1 MNLNY
6 LPSKEPTIKVG
17 IILPVDKM
25 SKVDIVLSDNDNFEI
40 ETAEKLYPSC
50 KNFKKL
56 SIMITES
63 GLRLDEL
70 SCISTKISI
79 KPITASENTFITL
92 KNVIAGRGF
101 HWQKKIDVKYWGK
114 IDFIVK
120 EKNLLAIN
128 EVKLEDYLKCVATS
142 EMSQNCPSEFL
153 ISQTIVARSWILA
166 NIEQKHKDLNFD
178 VCNDDCC
185 QRYQGLN
192 NCSAES
198 IEAANNSYGKVLIY
212 GNQICDTRYS
222 KSCGGI
228 TENFENVWENKRVP
242 YLRSVKDCNHL
253 NKDYCNPDLYPDSS
267 ISDYI
272 GSVDEDHEYYRW
284 KFEVDNAFIITSLN
298 EKYKIDA
305 TQLIDIKPINKG
317 PSGRIYQLDVIF
329 LDKHGIEKSIVINS
343 EYKIRD
349 LMSKSFLFSSSFSVK
364 KDGEKFILHGKG
376 WGHGVGLCQIGALG
390 MSLSNKKSIQI
401 LSHYFPKTEVR
412 KIYNS

>member
-1 MNLNY
+1 M
-6 LPSKEPTIKVG
+6 
-17 IILPVDKM
+17 
-25 SKVDIVLSDNDNFEI
+25 
-40 ETAEKLYPSC
+40 
-50 KNFKKL
+50 KN
-56 SIMITES
+56 I
-63 GLRLDEL
+63 
-70 SCISTKISI
+70 
-79 KPITASENTFITL
+79 
-92 KNVIAGRGF
+92 IAGRGF

-198 IEAANNSYGKVLIY
+198 IEAANSSYGKVLIY

-253 NKDYCNPDLYPDSS
+253 YKDFCYPYLYPDSS

-272 GSVDEDHEYYRW
+272 GSVDEDNEYYRW
-284 KFEVDNAFIITSLN
+284 KFEVDNAYIITSLN
-298 EKYKIDA
+298 EKYKIDDNLVKGCQSKVWLHA
-305 TQLIDIKPINKG
+305 EYVNNK
-317 PSGRIYQLDVIF
+317 V
-329 LDKHGIEKSIVINS
+329 
-343 EYKIRD
+343 
-349 LMSKSFLFSSSFSVK
+349 SFSADASALNVSPS
-364 KDGEKFILHGKG
+364 KDVSEFG
-376 WGHGVGLCQIGALG
+376 IGIVPYLLRTIPNNSFDKANPYLRIHCLPT
-390 MSLSNKKSIQI
+390 SLIC
-401 LSHYFPKTEVR
+401 L
-412 KIYNS
+412 